1 MKKFFGVVLTV
12 MLCVCLMAPAAF
24 AATEADAIVDGIVG
38 VIEGAA
44 SGETSDILGDL
55 GLGELNLEEFDLG
68 EFDPAG
74 MLGSF
79 IEGEVAD
86 DEIDP
91 QVKVEQALQDAQVS
105 AEKEMGIDIDW
116 LTTLLADSINTEAVN
131 SFFAGFDSANLPDL
145 LTVISEVFG
154 DAGIDM
160 ANFDAS
166 ALGNFDIST
175 LIGGSTVS
183 ADETVKPQG
192 TATQVASNDA
202 SMVTTD
208 IVTGMMDGLKSGL
221 QMVGLNP
228 DELLATMGDNE
239 IINFFANMY
248 IGFIGEVEEPTDPAV
263 STTAP
268 TTAPAP
274 SKTPDTGD
282 TASVAVAF
290 ATLCVAVAAAGV
302 CLKKKED

>member
-1 MKKFFGVVLTV
+1 MKKFFGVVV
-12 MLCVCLMAPAAF
+12 AVVLCVCMMVPAAF
-24 AATEADAIVDGIVG
+24 AASEEDVIQDSIVG
-38 VIEGAA
+38 VIEGVVA
-44 SGETSDILGDL
+44 GGTEDILGDL
-55 GLGELNLEEFDLG
+55 GLGELDLG
-68 EFDPAG
+68 GIID
-74 MLGSF
+74 SF
-79 IEGEVAD
+79 IESEEAK

-105 AEKEMGIDIDW
+105 AEEEMGIDLSW
-116 LTTLLADSINTEAVN
+116 LITLLGDSINADAVTT
-131 SFFAGFDSANLPDL
+131 FFADFDKANLPDL

-154 DAGIDM
+154 DAGIDL

-166 ALGNFDIST
+166 ALGNFDITT
-175 LIGGSTVS
+175 LLGGSTVS

-192 TATQVASNDA
+192 IATDVASDDS

-208 IVTGMMDGLKSGL
+208 LVTGILDGFRGGMQMM
-221 QMVGLNP
+221 GLNP
-228 DELLATMGDNE
+228 DELLSSMGDNE

-248 IGFIGEVEEPTDPAV
+248 IGFIGEVEEEETTTTVPT
-263 STTAP
+263 

-274 SKTPDTGD
+274 TTTPDTGD

-290 ATLCVAVAAAGV
+290 ATLCVAAAAAGV